1 MEIILVRHGESTAN
15 AGGVLA
21 GRDDSVELTDQGRT
35 QVREARDLIPELTS
49 DRPAAVFSSPIRRC
63 LMTAHELMNVH
74 EPIAAADPAASPQS
88 RGPHSPCTVLQ
99 DLSEVDYGDW
109 TGRRIRDLLDEP
121 LWETV
126 RAAPSRARFPG
137 GESLAEVALRSRS
150 ALESACEQARDSGAK
165 VAILVSH
172 GDVIKLMLA
181 HALGMEVDCFQRIAV
196 APASV
201 SRLMVGKNG
210 SVPPMTVTM
219 LGATARG
226 RRAQAR
232 QPGGGR

>member
-1 MEIILVRHGESTAN
+1 MRHGESTAN

-35 QVREARDLIPELTS
+35 QVREARDLIPELTG

-63 LMTAHELMNVH
+63 LMTADELVA
-74 EPIAAADPAASPQS
+74 EVQSPP
-88 RGPHSPCTVLQ
+88 GPCTVLE
-99 DLSEVDYGDW
+99 DLSEVDYGEW
-109 TGRRIRDLLDEP
+109 TGRTIRDLLKEP

-126 RAAPSRARFPG
+126 RATPSRARFPG
-137 GESLAEVALRSRS
+137 GESLAEVAVRSRS
-150 ALESACEQARDSGAK
+150 ALESACEQARASDAEA
-165 VAILVSH
+165 AILVSH
-172 GDVIKLMLA
+172 GDVIKMMLA
-181 HALGMEVDCFQRIAV
+181 HALGMEVDRFQRIAV

-201 SRLMVGKNG
+201 SRLVVGRAG

-232 QPGGGR
+232 RPGGGR

>member
-35 QVREARDLIPELTS
+35 QVREARDLIPELTG
-49 DRPAAVFSSPIRRC
+49 DRPAPVFSSPIRRC
-63 LMTAHELMNVH
+63 LMTADELMR
-74 EPIAAADPAASPQS
+74 ADGASAGPQS
-88 RGPHSPCTVLQ
+88 APGPCTVLE
-99 DLSEVDYGDW
+99 DLSEVHYGEW
-109 TGRRIRDLLDEP
+109 TGRRIRDLLKEP

-126 RAAPSRARFPG
+126 RSTPSRARFPG
-137 GESLAEVALRSRS
+137 GESLAEVAVRSRS
-150 ALESACEQARDSGAK
+150 ALESAREQAHERGAK
-165 VAILVSH
+165 AAILVSH
-172 GDVIKLMLA
+172 GDVIKMMLA
-181 HALGMEVDCFQRIAV
+181 HALGMDVDRFQRIAV

-201 SRLMVGKNG
+201 SRLVVGKTG

>member
-1 MEIILVRHGESTAN
+1 MMEIILVRHGESTAN

-35 QVREARDLIPELTS
+35 QVREARDLIPELTG

-63 LMTAHELMNVH
+63 LMTAHELMDEH
-74 EPIAAADPAASPQS
+74 ELIAAAGPQS
-88 RGPHSPCTVLQ
+88 QSPRSPCTVLQ

-137 GESLAEVALRSRS
+137 GESLAEVAVRSRS
-150 ALESACEQARDSGAK
+150 ALESAREQAHDRGAK

-181 HALGMEVDCFQRIAV
+181 HALGMEVDRFQRIAV

-201 SRLMVGKNG
+201 SRLVVGKNG

>member
-21 GRDDSVELTDQGRT
+21 GRDDSVELTVTGRT
-35 QVREARDLIPELTS
+35 QVREARDLIPELTGDS
-49 DRPAAVFSSPIRRC
+49 PAAVFSSPIRRC
-63 LMTAHELMNVH
+63 LMTADELMRPDGSVD
-74 EPIAAADPAASPQS
+74 ASRADPQSAPAA
-88 RGPHSPCTVLQ
+88 RTVLEE
-99 DLSEVDYGDW
+99 LSEVHYGEW
-109 TGRRIRDLLDEP
+109 TGRRIRDLLKEP

-126 RAAPSRARFPG
+126 RSTPSRARFPG
-137 GESLAEVALRSRS
+137 GESLAEVAVRSRA
-150 ALESACEQARDSGAK
+150 ALESACEQAHERGAK
-165 VAILVSH
+165 AAILVSH
-172 GDVIKLMLA
+172 GDVIKMMLA
-181 HALGMEVDCFQRIAV
+181 HALGMEVDSFQRIAV

-201 SRLMVGKNG
+201 SRLVVGKTG

-232 QPGGGR
+232 RPGGGR

>member
-1 MEIILVRHGESTAN
+1 MRHGESTAN

-35 QVREARDLIPELTS
+35 QVREARDLIPELTG

-63 LMTAHELMNVH
+63 LMTADEL
-74 EPIAAADPAASPQS
+74 AAGPQS
-88 RGPHSPCTVLQ
+88 SRSPVTVLE

-109 TGRRIRDLLDEP
+109 TGRRIRDLLAEP

-126 RAAPSRARFPG
+126 RATPSRARFPG
-137 GESLAEVALRSRS
+137 GESLAEVAVRSRA
-150 ALESACEQARDSGAK
+150 ALSTACEQATDAGAK
-165 VAILVSH
+165 TAVLVSH

-181 HALGMEVDCFQRIAV
+181 HALGMEVDLFQRIAV

-201 SRLMVGKNG
+201 SRLAVGRTG
-210 SVPPMTVTM
+210 SIPPMTVTM

-232 QPGGGR
+232 KPGGGR